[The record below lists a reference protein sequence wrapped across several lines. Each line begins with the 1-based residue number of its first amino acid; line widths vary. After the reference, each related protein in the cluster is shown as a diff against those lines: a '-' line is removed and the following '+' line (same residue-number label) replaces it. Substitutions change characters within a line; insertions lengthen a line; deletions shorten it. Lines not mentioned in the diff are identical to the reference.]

1 MISLVI
7 LLELALSIVYG
18 YFILY
23 YVENIAFF
31 SNLPADGLHDWGI
44 LFVISLEF
52 QEIKYQPLPMTQ
64 PWNFKKNASTVPYG
78 TAKIFR
84 KFPQGSFPPVESL
97 WWMRGWGTGKGL
109 SPERAFPRFA
119 PR

>member
-44 LFVISLEF
+44 LFVRLCYSLWLF
-52 QEIKYQPLPMTQ
+52 HLHNAVKIQPFSLIFLLAEYRAKAFCRLSL
-64 PWNFKKNASTVPYG
+64 WNFKEKSINH
-78 TAKIFR
+78 F
-84 KFPQGSFPPVESL
+84 L
-97 WWMRGWGTGKGL
+97 
-109 SPERAFPRFA
+109 
-119 PR
+119 